1 MQSLPGT
8 QHVHDKH
15 PTFTKGEVLL
25 RVEKVVKGFPGVWE
39 HLILDEVDF
48 DVKSGEVHVI
58 LGENGAGKTV
68 LANVLSG
75 FYLAS
80 RGQIYVREKPVTIK
94 SPEDALRLGVAM
106 VHQEFTLVRPL
117 TVAENVALGLKRNS
131 LSFPIDDVERRL
143 GELSARHNLDVNPKA
158 RVEDLS
164 VGAQQR
170 AEILKVLYHDP
181 DVIILDEP
189 TSVLTPIESQ
199 QLFSILRGL
208 ANEGKGI
215 VLITHKLEDVM
226 RNSDRVTVLK
236 LGKLTGTKNTF
247 ETNEQELV
255 RMMIGPEV
263 PVLPRVRP
271 AEKGKIALEVKELF
285 VLGGEGESAV
295 RGASLTVH
303 EGEILGIAGV
313 SGNGQ
318 AELVEAITGLRK
330 VVGGKML
337 ISGQDMTNRSPREIA
352 MLGVS
357 HIPEE
362 RRRTGTAEGLPLME
376 NLMMKHYRIPPFSK
390 AGFLNV
396 SEIRNHCERLVSE
409 FEILTPDLERTEARI
424 LSGGNIQRM
433 ILARELWKEP
443 KLVVAA
449 HPTYG
454 LDLRAIE
461 HTHRLL
467 LRLREKGSAVL
478 LVSEDLDEIMALS
491 DRIAVMFNGKIVG
504 VRESG
509 ETSSQEIGLMMAGV
523 TSQGVK

>member
-1 MQSLPGT
+1 MQPLLGT
-8 QHVHDKH
+8 RHLHEAH
-15 PTFTKGEVLL
+15 PRLTKGEVLL
-25 RVEKVVKGFPGVWE
+25 RAEKVVKGFPGVWE

-48 DVKSGEVHVI
+48 DVRSGEVHVI

-68 LANVLSG
+68 LANILSG
-75 FYLAS
+75 FYVAS
-80 RGQIYVREKPVTIK
+80 KGRIYIRGKPVAVN
-94 SPEDALRLGVAM
+94 SPQDALKLGVAM

-117 TVAENVALGLKRNS
+117 TVAENVALGLKRNN
-131 LSFPIDDVERRL
+131 LSFPISEVERKL
-143 GELSARHNLDVNPKA
+143 SELSTKYNLKVDPKA
-158 RVEDLS
+158 KGEDLS
-164 VGAQQR
+164 VGEQQR
-170 AEILKVLYHDP
+170 AEILKVLYHEP

-189 TSVLTPIESQ
+189 TSVLTPSESQ

-208 ANEGKGI
+208 ADEGRGV

-226 RNSDRVTVLK
+226 QNSDRVTVLK
-236 LGKLTGTKNTF
+236 LGKLTGTKNTS

-263 PVLPRVRP
+263 PVLPKARP
-271 AEKGKIALEVKELF
+271 AEKGKVALEIKELF
-285 VLGGEGESAV
+285 VLGGEGEQAV

-318 AELVEAITGLRK
+318 TELVEAITGLRK
-330 VVGGKML
+330 A
-337 ISGQDMTNRSPREIA
+337 ISGKIVIFDQDVTNHSPREIA

-390 AGFLNV
+390 AGFLSV
-396 SEIRNHCERLVSE
+396 SKIRNHCEKLVSE
-409 FEILTPDLERTEARI
+409 FEILTPDLDKTEARI

-443 KLVVAA
+443 KLVIAS

-467 LRLREKGSAVL
+467 LKLRENGSAVL

-504 VRESG
+504 VTESG
-509 ETSSQEIGLMMAGV
+509 KTNKQEIGLMMAGV
-523 TSQGVK
+523 AS

>member
-1 MQSLPGT
+1 MQPLLGT
-8 QHVHDKH
+8 RHVHEVH
-15 PTFTKGEVLL
+15 PTFRKGEVLL
-25 RVEKVVKGFPGVWE
+25 RAEKVVKGFPGVWE
-39 HLILDEVDF
+39 HLILDEIDF

-68 LANVLSG
+68 LANILSG
-75 FYLAS
+75 FYVAT
-80 RGQIYVREKPVTIK
+80 RGKIYVRGKPVTIN
-94 SPEDALRLGVAM
+94 SPEDALKLGVAM

-117 TVAENVALGLKRNS
+117 TVAENVALGLKRNNF
-131 LSFPIDDVERRL
+131 SFPIGEVERKL
-143 GELSARHNLDVNPKA
+143 NELSVRYNLKVDPKA

-164 VGAQQR
+164 VGEQQR
-170 AEILKVLYHDP
+170 AEILKVLYHEP

-189 TSVLTPIESQ
+189 TSVLTPTESQ

-208 ANEGKGI
+208 ADEGKGV

-236 LGKLTGTKNTF
+236 LGKLSGTKNTS

-271 AEKGKIALEVKELF
+271 GAKGKVALEIKELC
-285 VLGGEGESAV
+285 VLGGEGEPAV

-303 EGEILGIAGV
+303 EGEILGVAGV
-313 SGNGQ
+313 AGNGQ
-318 AELVEAITGLRK
+318 TELVEAITGLRNAI
-330 VVGGKML
+330 GGKIVL
-337 ISGQDMTNRSPREIA
+337 FGHDITNHSPKEIA
-352 MLGVS
+352 MFGVS

-376 NLMMKHYRIPPFSK
+376 NLMMKDYRISPFSK
-390 AGFLNV
+390 AGFLD
-396 SEIRNHCERLVSE
+396 IPAIKKHCEKLVSE
-409 FEILTPDLERTEARI
+409 FEILTPDLEKTEARI

-443 KLVVAA
+443 RLVVAS

-467 LRLREKGSAVL
+467 LKLREKGSAVL
-478 LVSEDLDEIMALS
+478 LVSEDLDEIKALS

-504 VRESG
+504 IRESG
-509 ETSSQEIGLMMAGV
+509 KTSMQEIGLMMAGAA
-523 TSQGVK
+523 S

>member
-1 MQSLPGT
+1 MQRLAGPRHAHDAHPG
-8 QHVHDKH
+8 
-15 PTFTKGEVLL
+15 FRKGEALL
-25 RVEKVVKGFPGVWE
+25 RAEKVVKGFPGVWE

-48 DVKSGEVHVI
+48 DVRSGEVHVV

-75 FYLAS
+75 FYVAS
-80 RGQIYVREKPVTIK
+80 RGQIYIREKPVTLK
-94 SPEDALRLGVAM
+94 SPEDALRQGVGM

-117 TVAENVALGLKRNS
+117 TVAENVALGLNKND
-131 LSFPIDDVERRL
+131 LSYPIGEVERKL
-143 GELSARHNLDVNPKA
+143 SELSAKYSLKVDPKA

-164 VGAQQR
+164 VGEQQR
-170 AEILKVLYHDP
+170 AEILKVLYHQP

-189 TSVLTPIESQ
+189 TSVLTPSEAQ

-208 ANEGKGI
+208 ADEGRGV
-215 VLITHKLEDVM
+215 VLITHKMEDVM

-236 LGKLTGTKNTF
+236 LGKLTGTKNTS
-247 ETNEQELV
+247 ETTEQELV

-263 PVLPRVRP
+263 PVLPKVRP
-271 AEKGKIALEVKELF
+271 GTKGGVALEVSELQ
-285 VLGGEGESAV
+285 VLGGEGEPAV
-295 RGASLTVH
+295 TGASFTIH

-318 AELVEAITGLRK
+318 AELVEAIAGLRN
-330 VVGGKML
+330 VIAGK
-337 ISGQDMTNRSPREIA
+337 ITIFGRDMTNRSPKEVA

-357 HIPEE
+357 NIPEE

-376 NLMMKHYRIPPFSK
+376 NLMMKDYRLSPFSK
-390 AGFLNV
+390 AGFLNIPK
-396 SEIRNHCERLVSE
+396 IREHCGKLVSE
-409 FEILTPDLERTEARI
+409 FEILTPDLDKTEARI

-443 KLVVAA
+443 RVVIAS

-467 LRLREKGSAVL
+467 LKLREKGSAIL

-504 VRESG
+504 IRESG
-509 ETSSQEIGLMMAGV
+509 KTTTQEIGLMMAGV
-523 TSQGVK
+523 AS

>member
-1 MQSLPGT
+1 MQSLEGT
-8 QHVHDKH
+8 RHIHYKH
-15 PTFTKGEVLL
+15 PPLKKGETLL
-25 RVEKVVKGFPGVWE
+25 RAEKVHKGFAGVWE
-39 HLILDEVDF
+39 NLILDDVDF
-48 DVKSGEVHVI
+48 DVRSGEVHVV

-75 FYLAS
+75 FYFAS
-80 RGQIYVREKPVTIK
+80 SGQIYIREKSVTLR
-94 SPEDALRLGVAM
+94 SPEDALKQGVAM

-117 TVAENVALGLKRNS
+117 TVAENVALGLKKNE
-131 LSFPIDDVERRL
+131 LSYPIAEVERKL
-143 GELSARHNLDVNPKA
+143 NELSTRYSLKLNPNA

-164 VGAQQR
+164 AGEQQR
-170 AEILKVLYHDP
+170 VEILKVLYHEP

-189 TSVLTPIESQ
+189 TSVLTPAEAQ

-208 ANEGKGI
+208 ADEGKGI

-226 RNSDRVTVLK
+226 RHSDRVTVLK
-236 LGKLTGTKNTF
+236 LGKLTGTKNTS

-263 PVLPRVRP
+263 PALPKARP
-271 AEKGKIALEVKELF
+271 SRKGGVALEVSELH
-285 VLGGEGESAV
+285 VVGGEGEPAV
-295 RGASLTVH
+295 AGVSLTVR

-318 AELVEAITGLRK
+318 AEMVEAITGLRSATSGK
-330 VVGGKML
+330 VTIFGR
-337 ISGQDMTNRSPREIA
+337 DMTNRSPKEVA

-376 NLMMKHYRIPPFSK
+376 NLMMKDYRVSPFSK
-390 AGFLNV
+390 AGFLDI
-396 SEIRNHCERLVSE
+396 SEMREHCEKLVSE
-409 FEILTPDLERTEARI
+409 FEILTPDLDKTEARI

-443 KLVVAA
+443 RVVIAS

-467 LRLREKGSAVL
+467 LKLREKGTAIL
-478 LVSEDLDEIMALS
+478 LISEDLDEIMALS

-504 VRESG
+504 TRESG
-509 ETSSQEIGLMMAGV
+509 KTTMQEIGLMMAGV
-523 TSQGVK
+523 ASQAQE

>member
-1 MQSLPGT
+1 M
-8 QHVHDKH
+8 KA
-15 PTFTKGEVLL
+15 
-25 RVEKVVKGFPGVWE
+25 EKVVKGFPGVWE

-48 DVKSGEVHVI
+48 DVRSGEVHVI

-68 LANVLSG
+68 LANILSG
-75 FYLAS
+75 FYVTS
-80 RGQIYVREKPVTIK
+80 RGQIYVREKPVTIR
-94 SPEDALRLGVAM
+94 SPEDALKLGVAM

-117 TVAENVALGLKRNS
+117 TVAENVALGLKKNDFS
-131 LSFPIDDVERRL
+131 YPIGEVERRL
-143 GELSARHNLDVNPKA
+143 NDLSTRYNLKVDPRA

-164 VGAQQR
+164 VGEQQR
-170 AEILKVLYHDP
+170 AEILKVLYHEP

-189 TSVLTPIESQ
+189 TSVLTPTESQ

-208 ANEGKGI
+208 ADEGKGV

-236 LGKLTGTKNTF
+236 LGKLTGSKNTS
-247 ETNEQELV
+247 ETSEQELV

-263 PVLPRVRP
+263 PVLPKARP
-271 AEKGKIALEVKELF
+271 RAKGKVALEVTDLC
-285 VLGGEGESAV
+285 VLGGEGEPAV

-303 EGEILGIAGV
+303 EGEILGMAGV

-318 AELVEAITGLRK
+318 TELVEAITGLRN
-330 VVGGKML
+330 VIGGK
-337 ISGQDMTNRSPREIA
+337 ITIFGQEMTNRSPREVA
-352 MLGVS
+352 ALGVS

-376 NLMMKHYRIPPFSK
+376 NLMMKDFRVSPFSNH
-390 AGFLNV
+390 GFLDV
-396 SEIRNHCERLVSE
+396 SGIKRHCEQLVSE
-409 FEILTPDLERTEARI
+409 FEILTPDLDKTEARI

-443 KLVVAA
+443 RLVVAS

-461 HTHRLL
+461 HTHRLVL
-467 LRLREKGSAVL
+467 KLREKGSAIL

-491 DRIAVMFNGKIVG
+491 DRIAVMFNGKVVG
-504 VRESG
+504 IREAG
-509 ETSSQEIGLMMAGV
+509 KTDRQEIGLMMAGV
-523 TSQGVK
+523 GS

>member
-1 MQSLPGT
+1 MESSLGVR
-8 QHVHDKH
+8 HAHDEH
-15 PTFTKGEVLL
+15 PRLAKGDILL
-25 RVEKVVKGFPGVWE
+25 RAEKVVKGFPGVWE
-39 HLILDEVDF
+39 NLILDEVDF
-48 DVKSGEVHVI
+48 DVRSGEVHVV

-75 FYLAS
+75 FYSAS
-80 RGQIYVREKPVTIK
+80 RGQIYVRGRPVTIN

-117 TVAENVALGLKRNS
+117 TVAENVALGLKKNN
-131 LSFPIDDVERRL
+131 LSFPIGEVERKL
-143 GELSARHNLDVNPKA
+143 TELSTRYNLKVDPKA

-164 VGAQQR
+164 VGEQQR

-189 TSVLTPIESQ
+189 TSVLTPTESQ

-208 ANEGKGI
+208 ADEGKGVI
-215 VLITHKLEDVM
+215 LITHKMEDVM

-236 LGKLTGTKNTF
+236 LGKLSGTRNTS
-247 ETNEQELV
+247 ETNEGELV

-271 AEKGKIALEVKELF
+271 SAKGKVVVEISDLH
-285 VLGGEGESAV
+285 VLGGEGEPAV
-295 RGASLTVH
+295 KGASLTVR

-313 SGNGQ
+313 AGNGQ
-318 AELVEAITGLRK
+318 TELVEAITGLRS
-330 VVGGKML
+330 VVSGK
-337 ISGQDMTNRSPREIA
+337 ITIFGQDMTNRSPKEIA
-352 MLGVS
+352 ALGVS

-376 NLMMKHYRIPPFSK
+376 NLMMKDYRISPFSRV
-390 AGFLNV
+390 GFLD
-396 SEIRNHCERLVSE
+396 IPAIKKHCGNLVSE
-409 FEILTPDLERTEARI
+409 FEILTPDLDRTEARI

-443 KLVVAA
+443 RVVVAS

-467 LRLREKGSAVL
+467 LKLREKGSAVF

-491 DRIAVMFNGKIVG
+491 DRIAVMFNGKVIG
-504 VRESG
+504 IKESS
-509 ETSSQEIGLMMAGV
+509 ETNAQEIGLMMAGV
-523 TSQGVK
+523 VR

>member
-1 MQSLPGT
+1 MQTLEGAR
-8 QHVHDKH
+8 HIHARH
-15 PTFTKGEVLL
+15 PPPRRGEILL
-25 RVEKVVKGFPGVWE
+25 RAEKVHKGFPGVWE
-39 HLILDEVDF
+39 HLILDDVDF
-48 DVKSGEVHVI
+48 DVRAGEVHVV

-75 FYLAS
+75 FYVAS
-80 RGQIYVREKPVTIK
+80 RGQIYIRGKLVTLG
-94 SPEDALRLGVAM
+94 SPEDALKQGVAM

-117 TVAENVALGLKRNS
+117 TVAENVALGSKKND
-131 LSFPIDDVERRL
+131 LSYPIAEVERKL
-143 GELSARHNLDVNPKA
+143 NELSARYNLKLDPKA

-164 VGAQQR
+164 AGEQQR
-170 AEILKVLYHDP
+170 AEILKVLYHEP

-189 TSVLTPIESQ
+189 TSVLTPTEAQ

-208 ANEGKGI
+208 ADEGKGV

-236 LGKLTGTKNTF
+236 LGKLTGTKNTSD
-247 ETNEQELV
+247 TNEQELV

-263 PVLPRVRP
+263 PALPKARP
-271 AEKGKIALEVKELF
+271 KQKGGVALEVSEAH
-285 VLGGEGESAV
+285 VLGGEGEPAV
-295 RGASLTVH
+295 IGASLNVH

-318 AELVEAITGLRK
+318 TELVEAITGLRN
-330 VVGGKML
+330 V
-337 ISGQDMTNRSPREIA
+337 ISGKVTIFGRDMTNHSPKEVA

-376 NLMMKHYRIPPFSK
+376 NLMMKDYRLSPFSK
-390 AGFLNV
+390 AGFLDIPQ
-396 SEIRNHCERLVSE
+396 IREHCEKLVSE
-409 FEILTPDLERTEARI
+409 FEILTPDLEKTEARI

-443 KLVVAA
+443 RVVIAS

-467 LRLREKGSAVL
+467 LKLREKGSAIL
-478 LVSEDLDEIMALS
+478 LISEDLDEIMALS

-504 VRESG
+504 IREPG
-509 ETSSQEIGLMMAGV
+509 KTTMQEIGLMMAGV
-523 TSQGVK
+523 TSQAQE

>member
-1 MQSLPGT
+1 VEALSGT
-8 QHVHDKH
+8 RYVHEAHRRLD
-15 PTFTKGEVLL
+15 KGEVLL
-25 RVEKVVKGFPGVWE
+25 RAEKVVKGFPGVWT
-39 HLILDEVDF
+39 HLILDEIDF

-75 FYLAS
+75 FYVAT
-80 RGQIYVREKPVTIK
+80 RGKIYIRGKPVTVN
-94 SPEDALRLGVAM
+94 SPEDALDLGVAM

-117 TVAENVALGLKRNS
+117 TVAENVALGLKRNN
-131 LSFPIDDVERRL
+131 LSFPIDEVERKL
-143 GELSARHNLDVNPKA
+143 GELSEKHDLKVDPKA
-158 RVEDLS
+158 RVDDLS
-164 VGAQQR
+164 VGEQQR
-170 AEILKVLYHDP
+170 AEILKVLYHEP

-189 TSVLTPIESQ
+189 TSVLTPTESQ

-208 ANEGKGI
+208 ADEGKGVI
-215 VLITHKLEDVM
+215 LITHKLEDVM

-236 LGKLTGTKNTF
+236 LGRLSGTKNTS

-255 RMMIGPEV
+255 KMMIGPEV

-271 AEKGKIALEVKELF
+271 GAKGKVALETKEVS
-285 VLGGEGESAV
+285 VLGGEGELAV
-295 RGASLTVH
+295 RGVSLTVH
-303 EGEILGIAGV
+303 ESEILGIAGV
-313 SGNGQ
+313 AGNGQ
-318 AELVEAITGLRK
+318 TELVEAITGLRN
-330 VVGGKML
+330 VVDGKIM
-337 ISGQDMTNRSPREIA
+337 IFGQDMTNRSPKEIA

-362 RRRTGTAEGLPLME
+362 RRRTGTAEGLPLAE
-376 NLMMKHYRIPPFSK
+376 NLMMKDYRISPFSK

-396 SEIRNHCERLVSE
+396 STIKKHCEKLVSE
-409 FEILTPDLERTEARI
+409 FEILTPDLDITEARI

-443 KLVVAA
+443 RLIVAA

-461 HTHRLL
+461 HTHRLFL
-467 LRLREKGSAVL
+467 KLREKGSGIL

-491 DRIAVMFNGKIVG
+491 DRIAVMFNGKVVG
-504 VRESG
+504 IRESG
-509 ETSSQEIGLMMAGV
+509 KTSMQEIGLMMAGAA
-523 TSQGVK
+523 S

>member
-1 MQSLPGT
+1 MQQPSSAH
-8 QHVHDKH
+8 QIHEAH
-15 PTFTKGEVLL
+15 PKPRKGEVLL
-25 RVEKVVKGFPGVWE
+25 KAEKVVKGFPGVWE

-48 DVKSGEVHVI
+48 DVRSGEVHVI

-68 LANVLSG
+68 LANILSG
-75 FYLAS
+75 FYVTS
-80 RGQIYVREKPVTIK
+80 RGQIYVREKPVTIR
-94 SPEDALRLGVAM
+94 SPEDALKLGVAM

-117 TVAENVALGLKRNS
+117 TVAENVALGLKKNDFS
-131 LSFPIDDVERRL
+131 YPIGEVERRL
-143 GELSARHNLDVNPKA
+143 NDLSTRYNLKVDPRA

-164 VGAQQR
+164 VGEQQR
-170 AEILKVLYHDP
+170 AEILKVLYHEP

-189 TSVLTPIESQ
+189 TSVLTPTESQ

-208 ANEGKGI
+208 ADEGKGV

-236 LGKLTGTKNTF
+236 LGKLTGSKNTS
-247 ETNEQELV
+247 ETSEQELV

-263 PVLPRVRP
+263 PVLPKARP
-271 AEKGKIALEVKELF
+271 RAKGKVALEVTDLC
-285 VLGGEGESAV
+285 VLGGEGEPAV

-303 EGEILGIAGV
+303 EGEILGMAGV

-318 AELVEAITGLRK
+318 TELVEAITGLRN
-330 VVGGKML
+330 VIGGK
-337 ISGQDMTNRSPREIA
+337 ITIFGQEMTNRSPREVA
-352 MLGVS
+352 ALGVS

-376 NLMMKHYRIPPFSK
+376 NLMMKDFRVSPFSNH
-390 AGFLNV
+390 GFLDV
-396 SEIRNHCERLVSE
+396 SGIKRHCEQLVSE
-409 FEILTPDLERTEARI
+409 FEILTPDLDKTEARI

-443 KLVVAA
+443 RLVVAS

-461 HTHRLL
+461 HTHRLVL
-467 LRLREKGSAVL
+467 KLREKGSAIL

-491 DRIAVMFNGKIVG
+491 DRIAVMFNGKVVG
-504 VRESG
+504 IREAG
-509 ETSSQEIGLMMAGV
+509 KTDRQEIGLMMAGV
-523 TSQGVK
+523 GS

>member
-1 MQSLPGT
+1 MQPLLGT
-8 QHVHDKH
+8 RHVHEVH
-15 PTFTKGEVLL
+15 PTVRKGEVVL
-25 RVEKVVKGFPGVWE
+25 RAEKVVKGFPGVWE
-39 HLILDEVDF
+39 HLILDEIDF

-68 LANVLSG
+68 LANILSG
-75 FYLAS
+75 FYVAT
-80 RGQIYVREKPVTIK
+80 RGKIYVRGKHVTIN
-94 SPEDALRLGVAM
+94 SPEDALKLGVAM

-117 TVAENVALGLKRNS
+117 TVAENVALGLKKNN
-131 LSFPIDDVERRL
+131 LSFPIGEVERKL
-143 GELSARHNLDVNPKA
+143 NELSVKYNLKVDPKA
-158 RVEDLS
+158 RVDDLS
-164 VGAQQR
+164 VGEQQR
-170 AEILKVLYHDP
+170 AEILKVLYHEP

-189 TSVLTPIESQ
+189 TSVLTPTESQ
-199 QLFSILRGL
+199 QLFSILRDL
-208 ANEGKGI
+208 ADEGKGV

-236 LGKLTGTKNTF
+236 LGKLSGTKNTS

-255 RMMIGPEV
+255 KMMIGPEV

-271 AEKGKIALEVKELF
+271 GAKGKVALEIKELC
-285 VLGGEGESAV
+285 VLGGEGEPAV

-303 EGEILGIAGV
+303 EGEILGVAGV
-313 SGNGQ
+313 AGNGQ
-318 AELVEAITGLRK
+318 TELVEAVTGLRNAI
-330 VVGGKML
+330 GGKIL
-337 ISGQDMTNRSPREIA
+337 FYGEDMTNHSPKEIA

-376 NLMMKHYRIPPFSK
+376 NLMMKDYRISPFLK
-390 AGFLNV
+390 AGFLDM
-396 SEIRNHCERLVSE
+396 SAIKKHCEELVSE
-409 FEILTPDLERTEARI
+409 FEILTPDLDKTEARI

-443 KLVVAA
+443 RLVVAS

-467 LRLREKGSAVL
+467 LKLREKGSAVL

-504 VRESG
+504 IRESG
-509 ETSSQEIGLMMAGV
+509 KTSIQEIGLMMAGV
-523 TSQGVK
+523 AS

>member
-1 MQSLPGT
+1 MQSPLGA
-8 QHVHDKH
+8 QHAHVKH
-15 PTFTKGEVLL
+15 RKFAKGEILL
-25 RVEKVVKGFPGVWE
+25 RAEKVVKGFPGVWE
-39 HLILDEVDF
+39 HLILDEVNF
-48 DVKSGEVHVI
+48 DVRSGEVHVV

-80 RGQIYVREKPVTIK
+80 HGQIYIRENPVTIG

-117 TVAENVALGLKRNS
+117 TVVENVALGLKKNN
-131 LSFPIDDVERRL
+131 LSFPIREVERKL
-143 GELSARHNLDVNPKA
+143 SELSAKYDLKVDPKA
-158 RVEDLS
+158 RVEDIS
-164 VGAQQR
+164 VGEQQR

-189 TSVLTPIESQ
+189 TSVLTPTESQ
-199 QLFSILRGL
+199 QLFWILRGL
-208 ANEGKGI
+208 ADEGKGV

-236 LGKLTGTKNTF
+236 LGKLTGTRNTS

-263 PVLPRVRP
+263 PVLPKVRP
-271 AEKGKIALEVKELF
+271 STKGQVALEVSELH
-285 VLGGEGESAV
+285 VLGGEGEPAV
-295 RGASLTVH
+295 RGASLTVC

-318 AELVEAITGLRK
+318 SELVEAITGLRN
-330 VVGGKML
+330 VIGGK
-337 ISGQDMTNRSPREIA
+337 ISIFAQDMSNHSPREIA
-352 MLGVS
+352 ELGVC
-357 HIPEE
+357 HIPDE

-376 NLMMKHYRIPPFSK
+376 NLMMKDYRLPPFSK
-390 AGFLNV
+390 AGFLD
-396 SEIRNHCERLVSE
+396 IQAIKKHCEKLVSE
-409 FEILTPDLERTEARI
+409 FEILTPDLDKTEARI

-433 ILARELWKEP
+433 ILARELWKDP
-443 KLVVAA
+443 RLVVAS

-467 LRLREKGSAVL
+467 LKLREKGSAIL

-491 DRIAVMFNGKIVG
+491 DRIAVMFNGKVVG
-504 VRESG
+504 IKESG
-509 ETSSQEIGLMMAGV
+509 KTNAQEIGLMMAGILN
-523 TSQGVK
+523 

>member
-1 MQSLPGT
+1 MESMIGT
-8 QHVHDKH
+8 RHDHELH
-15 PTFTKGEVLL
+15 PRFEKGEVLL
-25 RVEKVVKGFPGVWE
+25 RAEKVVKGFPGVWE

-48 DVKSGEVHVI
+48 DVRSGEVHVI

-68 LANVLSG
+68 LANILSG
-75 FYLAS
+75 FYVAS
-80 RGQIYVREKPVTIK
+80 RGRIYVRGKPVVLN
-94 SPEDALRLGVAM
+94 SPEDALKVGVGM

-117 TVAENVALGLKRNS
+117 TVAENVALGLKKNNF
-131 LSFPIDDVERRL
+131 SFPIGEVERKL
-143 GELSARHNLDVNPKA
+143 NELSERYKLKVDAKA

-164 VGAQQR
+164 VGEQQR
-170 AEILKVLYHDP
+170 AEILKVLYHEP

-189 TSVLTPIESQ
+189 TSVLTPTEGQ

-208 ANEGKGI
+208 ADEGKGV

-236 LGKLTGTKNTF
+236 LGKLTGTKNTS

-263 PVLPRVRP
+263 PVLPKARP
-271 AEKGKIALEVKELF
+271 AEKGKVALEVKELC
-285 VLGGEGESAV
+285 VLGGEGEPAV
-295 RGASLTVH
+295 RGASLTLH

-318 AELVEAITGLRK
+318 TELVEAITGLRD
-330 VVGGKML
+330 VIGGRMMVF
-337 ISGQDMTNRSPREIA
+337 GEDVTNCSPREIA

-376 NLMMKHYRIPPFSK
+376 NLMMKDYRRPPFSK

-396 SEIRNHCERLVSE
+396 SEIRNHCEKLVSE
-409 FEILTPDLERTEARI
+409 FEILTPDLDKTEARI

-443 KLVVAA
+443 RLVIAS

-467 LRLREKGSAVL
+467 LKLREKGSAVL

-504 VRESG
+504 MRESG
-509 ETSSQEIGLMMAGV
+509 KTSMQEIGLMMAGA
-523 TSQGVK
+523 TS